1 MGLELYVYR
10 ISGLSVN
17 LNKCK
22 VKVMRDTM
30 LRQQR
35 DFEFFEAYREALKT
49 NVFANQREAV
59 DYVRTHPAPR
69 WYVSREFCAAVLSS
83 LLRGKDH
90 YKMGKSK
97 RRMFDALLRLYQE
110 KRQDPSFAKMKHAEL
125 CEHIVSLPAP
135 EWFIGYERADDIIL
149 AQMREWNNNRTKKYE
164 NW

>member
-1 MGLELYVYR
+1 
-10 ISGLSVN
+10 
-17 LNKCK
+17 
-22 VKVMRDTM
+22 MRDTM

-59 DYVRTHPAPR
+59 DYVRKHPAPR

-97 RRMFDALLRLYQE
+97 RRMFDALLKLYQE
-110 KRQDPSFAKMKHAEL
+110 KRQDPSFSEMKHAEL
-125 CEHIVSLPAP
+125 CDHIISLPAP

-149 AQMREWNNNRTKKYE
+149 AQMRALNINRTKKYE